1 MKWNSYTIETTT
13 QAEDL
18 IVAMLDELG
27 IAGAMIE
34 NHVPLTAEEQGEMF
48 IDYCGRYKFS

>member
-13 QAEDL
+13 AAEDL

-27 IAGAMIE
+27 IEGAMI
-34 NHVPLTAEEQGEMF
+34 
-48 IDYCGRYKFS
+48 